1 METSRTSGHYC
12 SFKAFCWIISKLI
25 LAVQLKQHQ
34 THNIPQLYAICRW
47 MATGTWIGWAYSCP
61 GFICDADLK
70 VKMCVV
76 DRKAS
81 EDCVTDGGSLTVDI
95 QSTRGG
101 HRSHTDLETWWHP
114 LERDNKHRRLIYAYG
129 CCSVRYNANIDNGRK
144 LISLVKGLAEQ

>member
-114 LERDNKHRRLIYAYG
+114 LAWRRPQLPLCPGTLDRRPVARQG
-129 CCSVRYNANIDNGRK
+129 CYRQRPCWCWSTAG
-144 LISLVKGLAEQ
+144 